1 MQVWPGVRFI
11 FGCGAQMAPPLTLEE
26 QTFLDDPLAI
36 EACLSCGIELH
47 ELHTQTL
54 SLSSHGHDIAS
65 MAEHAEKRRQMKWKL
80 VREEH
85 ARLQRRQPAMAS
97 SASAG
102 GLDTARMER
111 LRKSQASNA
120 RMMLERQSR
129 LMRQEMEAEARK
141 ERMELKQKMATANR
155 ESQQLL
161 RARSQQ
167 ETAIKRQV
175 RSGPGHAAC
184 SAPSPSPSP
193 SPSFLTPVR

>member
-1 MQVWPGVRFI
+1 MVKSRKRTLDFWSACALPTACFNLSRWGTI
-11 FGCGAQMAPPLTLEE
+11 PLPHMASLTLEE

-36 EACLSCGIELH
+36 EACLSCGLELH
-47 ELHTQTL
+47 ELHTQTV
-54 SLSSHGHDIAS
+54 SLSSRHDVAS
-65 MAEHAEKRRQMKWKL
+65 AAEHAEKRRQMKWKL

-102 GLDTARMER
+102 AADTTRMER
-111 LRKSQASNA
+111 MRKGQASNA

-129 LMRQEMEAEARK
+129 LMRQDMEAEARK

-161 RARSQQ
+161 RAHSQQ
-167 ETAIKRQV
+167 ELAVKRQV
-175 RSGPGHAAC
+175 R
-184 SAPSPSPSP
+184 
-193 SPSFLTPVR
+193 R

>member
-1 MQVWPGVRFI
+1 
-11 FGCGAQMAPPLTLEE
+11 MAPLTLEE

-161 RARSQQ
+161 CVRELLVVIDESHDATTAREAELLDGILRKFVAGGEHDGVARARRRI
-167 ETAIKRQV
+167 EA
-175 RSGPGHAAC
+175 
-184 SAPSPSPSP
+184 
-193 SPSFLTPVR
+193 